1 MGNSEIEAVKSK
13 TSDQKDLD
21 LEAALCCF
29 FLTLKKSFQNRFH
42 NTFH

>member
-29 FLTLKKSFQNRFH
+29 IDIEKIISK
-42 NTFH
+42 